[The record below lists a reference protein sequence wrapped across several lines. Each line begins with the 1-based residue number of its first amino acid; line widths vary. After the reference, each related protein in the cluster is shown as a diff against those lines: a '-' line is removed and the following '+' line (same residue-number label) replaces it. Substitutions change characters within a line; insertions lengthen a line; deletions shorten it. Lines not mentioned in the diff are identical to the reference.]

1 MEQDLPKY
9 ALHFNDSTNKW
20 WEDFI
25 TQQRSRNVVKPK
37 EKWRLDLLEQPTT
50 LPEVSQEARAAAE
63 KLKRLYDKENREA
76 EVLRQK
82 IRIINPQWVA
92 EFSNLRI

>member
-9 ALHFNDSTNKW
+9 ALHFDDSTNKW
-20 WEDFI
+20 WNDFI
-25 TQQRSRNVVKPK
+25 TQQRSRNVIRAK
-37 EKWRLDLLEQPTT
+37 EKWRLNLLEQPTT
-50 LPEVSQEARAAAE
+50 LPEVSQEALAAAE

-82 IRIINPQWVA
+82 LELFIRSGWLS
-92 EFSNLRI
+92 FLT